1 MTNTFIDALAQNPV
15 LQDLEINI
23 NTVGEASASPPAAD
37 VVETPEVKAP
47 VIPDNIYL
55 RFNEEEQITQAINE
69 NLNIFQING
78 LINTVKASVNPLHL
92 ALQKKSKVFIFGA
105 GGTTS
110 WFLPKLLKIYNDA
123 FHKVPNLRYD
133 LQIILIDLDQ
143 VRI

>member
-78 LINTVKASVNPLHL
+78 LITHNFWTSAWSVAKKEIYRANPYV
-92 ALQKKSKVFIFGA
+92 ATNVFFTMDCDCLCCIRCLSD
-105 GGTTS
+105 TYVDC
-110 WFLPKLLKIYNDA
+110 LC
-123 FHKVPNLRYD
+123 
-133 LQIILIDLDQ
+133 
-143 VRI
+143 